1 LLFWSK
7 AFAGSNGAAR
17 RRLAAARVF
26 GLQHRGFSV
35 HSLIYAEVAANK
47 DWRGR
52 QENKLFMTT
61 YKIEAGTAQ
70 HIGNRP
76 QQNDRVAL
84 MTGARAPGY
93 VLAVLSDGIGGSAGS
108 EQVLHTARQVFD
120 EFKPGDHPSLER
132 IGELLREIVS
142 ETHLVMKMNAV
153 MGKGNEQVEAHASFV
168 GLVLT
173 PHREAVWAHVGDSRL
188 YRFAEGKCLTRT
200 NDAAYIEHLVSSDRL
215 PEEAARNH
223 RKSKLLLNVMGN
235 SRKEPHVTIGSHTGL
250 APGDAF
256 LLCTDG
262 LWHFFTDAE
271 LGAATHK
278 ATPRQASEMLINK
291 AAERSQGKGGNCTM
305 AIVKLVKPAQD
316 GVAPRVARPV

>member
-153 MGKGNEQVEAHASFV
+153 TTQVEAHASFV